1 MRLRRLVL
9 VTLALALASIAFPQ
23 QPPKRLITET
33 DIFRFLWVADPQISP
48 DGKRVAFT
56 RVNVDDKGMGYETS
70 LWSVAADGGSAPA
83 RLSSGTRDLQPRWSP
98 DGRRL
103 AFLRTPMKDGKPQP
117 PQIYILPMDGGGE
130 AWQLTDI
137 PQGAGAPLW
146 SPDGKRIAF
155 LCEANDKD
163 LDKQKKEQA
172 ARQRVQ
178 DEKKKDEA
186 KPPDSSVKSAKG
198 PAKPDAKPEAKPD
211 EAAKEP
217 ADSEHESDMRT
228 ITRAVYRANGPGYLD
243 PKHITHLWVVDV
255 PPAPAEE
262 PVPARQLT
270 TGKYDEDNPLW
281 SPDGALIY
289 VTTTRLDEPY
299 YELPRTDIYAVS
311 AAGGAMQKI
320 AALDMGLDSYSLSP
334 DGKLAAFSA
343 SLTQPVTSYTQPDL
357 WTLELT
363 PGGKLTNLTANLDID
378 VGEGV
383 FGDNHAPRGDSS
395 SRPIWTPDGKA
406 IIEIVAKE
414 GRSNLMRFPFDGGAP
429 TNVTTGDRAVGS
441 YSAGPY
447 GAIALILSSP
457 TEIGDVYLLEGAEPR
472 QLTRLNQPLFS
483 QLNLTP
489 PEEIWYAS
497 FDGRKIQA
505 WVQKPPDFDPKK
517 KYPLILNIHGGPHA
531 AYGYVFDHEF
541 QWMAAKGYV
550 VLYANPRGSTSYGQE
565 FGNIIQYRYP
575 GDDFKD
581 LMAGVDELIQRGY
594 VDPAR
599 LGVTGGSGGGV
610 LTNWTV
616 THTGRF
622 RAAVSQ
628 RDIADWANWWYTAD
642 FTLFQAN
649 WFRQP
654 PFLDSADYADR
665 SAITHVTS
673 IHTPI
678 MFVLGE
684 TDWRTP
690 PSAGGEVLFR
700 ALKFLKRPTATVRFP
715 NESHELSRSGQPWH
729 RVERLQSI
737 IGWMDKYLLGKE
749 VAQFKD
755 VTGEDVSVP
764 APATKPEKPRRKKKP

>member
-472 QLTRLNQPLFS
+472 QLTRLNQPHFS
-483 QLNLTP
+483 RLNLTP
-489 PEEIWYAS
+489 PEEIWYTS

-505 WVQKPPDFDPKK
+505 WV
-517 KYPLILNIHGGPHA
+517 
-531 AYGYVFDHEF
+531 
-541 QWMAAKGYV
+541 
-550 VLYANPRGSTSYGQE
+550 
-565 FGNIIQYRYP
+565 
-575 GDDFKD
+575 
-581 LMAGVDELIQRGY
+581 
-594 VDPAR
+594 
-599 LGVTGGSGGGV
+599 
-610 LTNWTV
+610 
-616 THTGRF
+616 
-622 RAAVSQ
+622 
-628 RDIADWANWWYTAD
+628 
-642 FTLFQAN
+642 
-649 WFRQP
+649 
-654 PFLDSADYADR
+654 
-665 SAITHVTS
+665 
-673 IHTPI
+673 
-678 MFVLGE
+678 
-684 TDWRTP
+684 
-690 PSAGGEVLFR
+690 
-700 ALKFLKRPTATVRFP
+700 
-715 NESHELSRSGQPWH
+715 
-729 RVERLQSI
+729 
-737 IGWMDKYLLGKE
+737 
-749 VAQFKD
+749 
-755 VTGEDVSVP
+755 
-764 APATKPEKPRRKKKP
+764 